1 MVCNVTSL
9 GLNGVEGYPVAAEC
23 ALSGGLPAFD
33 VVGLPD
39 AAVKEARERVRS
51 AIKSSGFDFPVSR
64 ITVNL
69 ARSEEPA
76 QGGHGVRPAH
86 SGGHF
91 VRGGPAPPGG

>member
-23 ALSGGLPAFD
+23 ALSRGLPAFD
-33 VVGLPD
+33 VVGL
-39 AAVKEARERVRS
+39 
-51 AIKSSGFDFPVSR
+51 
-64 ITVNL
+64 
-69 ARSEEPA
+69 PA

-91 VRGGPAPPGG
+91 VRGGPALPEG